1 MNMMMEKHSQKQ
13 SKKKENYLA
22 STGVVIISVKHT
34 NNKQTNKIPL
44 GTKLYYVIWYD
55 DNLMKLKL
63 LAHFA

>member
-34 NNKQTNKIPL
+34 NNKQTKSP
-44 GTKLYYVIWYD
+44 
-55 DNLMKLKL
+55 LKL
-63 LAHFA
+63 NYTMLYDMMIT